1 MTEFAEMTR
10 QKSEQA
16 KPALGAKALEDQQA
30 RLEREAA
37 ALRANLRKRKEQGSA
52 REESTGGCSPGHPIK
67 GGPFEIHSLSRGN
80 CPDATLMPPSRTFYW
95 PGTQPQT
102 SRS

>member
-1 MTEFAEMTR
+1 MADFERMAR

-37 ALRANLRKRKEQGSA
+37 ALRANLRRRKEQVRA
-52 REESTGGCSPGHPIK
+52 REEGQGALPPG
-67 GGPFEIHSLSRGN
+67 
-80 CPDATLMPPSRTFYW
+80 PPSKAE
-95 PGTQPQT
+95 PLKSIP
-102 SRS
+102 